1 MKITKLFHRH
11 QAFPSFNRR
20 KLCSIQCKQKYVFV
34 PQSYKPK
41 DDDIDRLSEFI
52 NNHRRLFIL
61 TGAGMSTESGIRD
74 YRSHGVGLYATSHQR
89 PIQYSEFIKNHR
101 KRNRYW
107 ARNFVAW
114 PIFSSFQPNI
124 CHKFVVDMELYGNLH
139 WLVTQNVDSLHKK
152 AGSKKITELHGTTA
166 RVACLNCDYEI
177 GRHALQETL
186 SSLNSNWLCHKTEA
200 QGPDGDVIV
209 PDEVADAFKMIDCP
223 LCGGV
228 LKPKVVFFGDNVSMY
243 VKNFLFEKL
252 NESDAMLVIGS
263 SLQVYSSFR
272 FVLGA
277 KDRNIPIAI
286 LNIGETRGDRVAQ
299 LKISNVMAGDILPRL
314 KVYWNS

>member
-1 MKITKLFHRH
+1 
-11 QAFPSFNRR
+11 
-20 KLCSIQCKQKYVFV
+20 
-34 PQSYKPK
+34 
-41 DDDIDRLSEFI
+41 
-52 NNHRRLFIL
+52 
-61 TGAGMSTESGIRD
+61 
-74 YRSHGVGLYATSHQR
+74 
-89 PIQYSEFIKNHR
+89 
-101 KRNRYW
+101 
-107 ARNFVAW
+107 
-114 PIFSSFQPNI
+114 
-124 CHKFVVDMELYGNLH
+124 
-139 WLVTQNVDSLHKK
+139 
-152 AGSKKITELHGTTA
+152 
-166 RVACLNCDYEI
+166 
-177 GRHALQETL
+177 
-186 SSLNSNWLCHKTEA
+186 
-200 QGPDGDVIV
+200 
-209 PDEVADAFKMIDCP
+209 MIDCP